1 MFGCIINDL
10 FLYYLGILHSWC
22 VCSSSNKSILLFME
36 RSLQLDLEYLNHKN
50 MVIVHVM
57 FTLMCNVIKCNVMKS
72 MFILKRPSIFSK
84 TNNPYN
90 YYSLLL
96 PLKWMPQ
103 MTCYPIQCFSVSHG
117 KGKKTFKSNVCQ
129 NSFYFYLDTSAV
141 IILRSCLGN
150 RLYEMIII
158 LCDTAGLTNILSL
171 GLKFVFISTLQNWR
185 LIAGI
190 KIGWFEKCNVI

>member
-1 MFGCIINDL
+1 MRIVKHSLRFTLLLCVALNCYGGNFPYPCYSIIYLLSSDIQLLCLDALFNDL
-10 FLYYLGILHSWC
+10 FLYYLGILHTWC

-117 KGKKTFKSNVCQ
+117 KGKKTSKSNVCQ
-129 NSFYFYLDTSAV
+129 NSFYF
-141 IILRSCLGN
+141 I
-150 RLYEMIII
+150 
-158 LCDTAGLTNILSL
+158 
-171 GLKFVFISTLQNWR
+171 
-185 LIAGI
+185 
-190 KIGWFEKCNVI
+190 

>member
-1 MFGCIINDL
+1 MDYFYALLLIFIVAVFLIPIMVLYIYYISNVIGHSIYFCKDR
-10 FLYYLGILHSWC
+10 FLYYLGILYTWC

-117 KGKKTFKSNVCQ
+117 KGKKTFKINVCQ
-129 NSFYFYLDTSAV
+129 NSFYF
-141 IILRSCLGN
+141 I
-150 RLYEMIII
+150 
-158 LCDTAGLTNILSL
+158 
-171 GLKFVFISTLQNWR
+171 
-185 LIAGI
+185 
-190 KIGWFEKCNVI
+190 

>member
-1 MFGCIINDL
+1 
-10 FLYYLGILHSWC
+10 
-22 VCSSSNKSILLFME
+22 ME

-96 PLKWMPQ
+96 PLKWMPHDMLSYSMFFRVPWKRQ
-103 MTCYPIQCFSVSHG
+103 ENIQIQCLPKQFL
-117 KGKKTFKSNVCQ
+117 FIL
-129 NSFYFYLDTSAV
+129 LDTTAV
-141 IILRSCLGN
+141 IILRSCLDY

-158 LCDTAGLTNILSL
+158 LCNGASLTNILSL
-171 GLKFVFISTLQNWR
+171 GLKFVFYFNTSKLTFDCRNKNR
-185 LIAGI
+185 LIR
-190 KIGWFEKCNVI
+190 KV

>member
-1 MFGCIINDL
+1 MRIVKHSLRFTLLLCVALNCYGGNFPYPCYSIIYLLSSDIQLLCLDALFLFNIFNDL

-129 NSFYFYLDTSAV
+129 NSFYF
-141 IILRSCLGN
+141 I
-150 RLYEMIII
+150 
-158 LCDTAGLTNILSL
+158 
-171 GLKFVFISTLQNWR
+171 
-185 LIAGI
+185 
-190 KIGWFEKCNVI
+190 